1 MQAITSMFTGGGSGG
16 GQGEAQDGGASLPK
30 AENMSREEMVKS
42 IESLQKAQ
50 KAQSTANDLK
60 SKAMAMTDS
69 KQREKIIRE
78 AFDKEM
84 EAHGHSKAA
93 QRLQSG
99 PWQGLGI
106 GGGMGA
112 AAGLG
117 TGAALGTVLGVV
129 TAIPTTL
136 LGAGIGTATGAIRG
150 PWIKLGGKDQKFEDA
165 DPEQVVDAMEE
176 EQKSNPQ
183 LIQKA
188 ADAAAQSPAP
198 SQNGEKKKPK
208 KLEVRSQANKKD
220 STPEPGVNAGM
231 ADESKPKR
239 KPKKLEVRSKKE
251 DGQSGAS

>member
-1 MQAITSMFTGGGSGG
+1 MQAITSMFTGGG
-16 GQGEAQDGGASLPK
+16 DGGDGKENAAASIPN
-30 AENMSREEMVKS
+30 AENMNREDMVKM
-42 IESLQKAQ
+42 IESLQQAQ
-50 KAQSTANDLK
+50 KAQSTANDIK

-69 KQREKIIRE
+69 KQREKLIRE
-78 AFDKEM
+78 AFDKEV
-84 EAHGHSKAA
+84 EAHGHSKTA

-99 PWQGLGI
+99 PWQGLGF

-165 DPEQVVDAMEE
+165 DPEEVVNAMEQ
-176 EQKSNPQ
+176 EQKDNPQ
-183 LIQKA
+183 IINKA
-188 ADAAAQSPAP
+188 ADAAAASPQERTN
-198 SQNGEKKKPK
+198 SEQRRKPR
-208 KLEVRSQANKKD
+208 KLEIRSQAKD
-220 STPEPGVNAGM
+220 QDASSEPAVEKGV

-239 KPKKLEVRSKKE
+239 KPKKLEVRSGKE
-251 DGQSGAS
+251 AS